1 MNFQGNGLDK
11 SYGLMR
17 AAEAV
22 TDWKAL
28 ALTCAAGVVSF
39 LCVALTAWLTKTSMA
54 LGGIFMLV
62 TFVVW
67 LIGYSSVGILL
78 MRRAQGHAVSML
90 DAVMQATFTV
100 HRLLGVGILLFLLF
114 LGVALAALLILL
126 VCKIPGIGPVLY
138 GLVFPILTI
147 ILGVTIAAMFYVGFP
162 LAAPA
167 IWEGNTAMQT
177 IARLIGIVRTR
188 LLSVITNLVILALL
202 VVFIS
207 CVVAFLLA
215 AGYSTTTGLST
226 SVGISPIGGIASM
239 LPMGGLLGGAGQFGG
254 GAYGAYGG
262 YGLGETSSYTG
273 SFAFASGLLFTI
285 GAIIPFL
292 TYINGTCLVYL
303 QAAQGLNFSATE
315 AKLREGVE
323 EAKRRT
329 QEARERAHARMNEA
343 KTAVQPVP
351 QPAFSYATPA
361 PQRRCSSCHATLAM
375 DDQFCGDCGAKNPI

>member
-1 MNFQGNGLDK
+1 MDIQGKSLDK

-39 LCVALTAWLTKTSMA
+39 LFVAITAWLAKSSVA
-54 LGGIFMLV
+54 LGGVFMLV

-78 MRRAQGHAVSML
+78 MRRAQGQAVSMM

-100 HRLLGVGILLFLLF
+100 HRLLGVAVLLFLLF
-114 LGVALAALLILL
+114 LGVALAALLVLL

-138 GLVFPILTI
+138 GLAFPILTI
-147 ILGVTIAAMFYVGFP
+147 ILGVTVAAMFYVGFP

-167 IWEGNTAMQT
+167 IWEGNTAVQT

-202 VVFIS
+202 VMFIS
-207 CVVAFLLA
+207 CVVFFLLA

-226 SVGISPIGGIASM
+226 TVGISPVGGIGSM
-239 LPMGGLLGGAGQFGG
+239 LPMGGLLGGVGQFAGG
-254 GAYGAYGG
+254 GYGG
-262 YGLGETSSYTG
+262 YGLGETNSYAG

-292 TYINGTCLVYL
+292 TYIIGTCLVYL
-303 QAAQGLNFSATE
+303 LAAQGLNFSATE

-343 KTAVQPVP
+343 KTAMEPAP
-351 QPAFSYATPA
+351 QTTFSPATAAPA
-361 PQRRCSSCHATLAM
+361 PQRSCSSCHTSLAL
-375 DDQFCGDCGAKNPI
+375 DDLFCGDCGTKNPN